1 MSEQYNRRSNIEL
14 ARIPNSIRDND
25 LEETTTNVCKEHHE
39 IHILTMQIEACH
51 RLLLSNVQATKDP
64 NQCKKV
70 ILKFVNRKLPERLQQ
85 IKKTI
90 SSLSYNH
97 LNITGRVFMN
107 TSLCPYYR
115 FLRGQCKLLV
125 NKKKIHQVFCLRD
138 VVSIKVYET
147 SHPKKIFYIS
157 DILVFPEEVGEEE

>member
-1 MSEQYNRRSNIEL
+1 MSEQYNRRNNIEL

-90 SSLSYNH
+90 SSMSYNH
-97 LNITGRVFMN
+97 LNIMN
-107 TSLCPYYR
+107 TE
-115 FLRGQCKLLV
+115 
-125 NKKKIHQVFCLRD
+125 CL
-138 VVSIKVYET
+138 
-147 SHPKKIFYIS
+147 
-157 DILVFPEEVGEEE
+157 